1 MKADKTKYLIGM
13 MYNIIVASEQFS
25 HLTLKNLDDDNRLVR
40 EELEQLELKSDEL
53 DRREQGAKVKVHG
66 IPPTRVCTCGN
77 CDSTVGG
84 ILKIKYYKYCSH
96 CGYRLIHPEPETY
109 TVQINGKDV
118 VLQKGVDYEVI
129 PKKEI
134 FYL

>member
-13 MYNIIVASEQFS
+13 MYNIIAASEQFS
-25 HLTLKNLDDDNRLVR
+25 YPTMANLNEDKNMVR
-40 EELEQLELKSDEL
+40 EELEQLELNSDEL
-53 DRREQGAKVKVHG
+53 DRRELGAQVLVRGISPTKVHQ
-66 IPPTRVCTCGN
+66 CGH
-77 CDSTVGG
+77 CEEVLPVT
-84 ILKIKYYKYCSH
+84 LKMKYYNYCSH

-109 TVQINGKDV
+109 TVKINGKDV
-118 VLQKGVDYEVI
+118 VLQKGEDYVVI

>member
-13 MYNIIVASEQFS
+13 MHNVIAASEQFS
-25 HLTLKNLDDDNRLVR
+25 HLTLANFEEDKNIVR
-40 EELEQLELKSDEL
+40 EELEQLELNSDEL
-53 DRREQGAKVKVHG
+53 DRRELGAQVSQLGQHDPKIYV
-66 IPPTRVCTCGN
+66 CGN
-77 CDSTVGG
+77 CNKPIDNKF
-84 ILKIKYYKYCSH
+84 KIEQYQYCSH

-109 TVQINGKDV
+109 TVKINGKDV
-118 VLQKGVDYEVI
+118 VLQKGEDYVVI

>member
-13 MYNIIVASEQFS
+13 MYNIIAASEQFS
-25 HLTLKNLDDDNRLVR
+25 HLTLANLDEDKNIVR

-53 DRREQGAKVKVHG
+53 DRRELGAQVKVHG
-66 IPPTRVCTCGN
+66 IPSSKVYRCG
-77 CDSTVGG
+77 
-84 ILKIKYYKYCSH
+84 YCGRALLEVRRYCGH
-96 CGYRLIHPEPETY
+96 CGYRLIYQEPETY

>member
-1 MKADKTKYLIGM
+1 MKEQDLDRINNLRFYSR
-13 MYNIIVASEQFS
+13 NSEIYKLAQFAE
-25 HLTLKNLDDDNRLVR
+25 TLYSDNKVR

-53 DRREQGAKVKVHG
+53 DRRELGAHVLVRG
-66 IPPTRVCTCGN
+66 IPPTKVHQCGH
-77 CDSTVGG
+77 CEAVLPVT
-84 ILKIKYYKYCSH
+84 LKMKYYNYCSH

-118 VLQKGVDYEVI
+118 VLQKGEDYVVI

-134 FYL
+134 CYL